1 MRAFKSVTSARA
13 LIALKL
19 ILIHAQPVT
28 TSRPLGSQV
37 ANAVEILDSTV
48 WPGLLLLQ
56 RGQDLQLLA
65 LAQRGIMVERYILRP
80 TTAKVF

>member
-1 MRAFKSVTSARA
+1 
-13 LIALKL
+13 
-19 ILIHAQPVT
+19 
-28 TSRPLGSQV
+28 V